1 MKKQEFLSILAVEFN
16 VSNDSL
22 SETSVLEEI
31 PGWDSM
37 SILVIM
43 SMVDER
49 FGLILTANDFVEIKT
64 IGELF
69 TKIGPE
75 HIK

>member
-1 MKKQEFLSILAVEFN
+1 MNKQEFLSILAVEFN

-22 SETSVLEEI
+22 NETNLLEAI
-31 PGWDSM
+31 PNWDSM
-37 SILVIM
+37 SILIIM

-49 FGLILTANDFVEIKT
+49 FGLTLTADDFAEIKT
-64 IGELF
+64 IGDLLI
-69 TKIGPE
+69 KIGPE

>member
-1 MKKQEFLSILAVEFN
+1 MNKQEFLSILTVEFN

-22 SETSVLEEI
+22 NETDLLEAI

-43 SMVDER
+43 SIVDDR
-49 FGLILTANDFVEIKT
+49 FGLTLTADDFAEIKT
-64 IGELF
+64 IGDLF
-69 TKIGPE
+69 SKIGLE
-75 HIK
+75 HF